1 MYKKILVPLD
11 GSQLSECSLEHVK
24 TIATGCNVP
33 EVVLVRIIEPI
44 HGYAVLG
51 EDWYKE
57 AENKAKATINNYLS
71 GVADELR
78 KSRINVTTVILQG
91 EPAEEILGYAE
102 KNNVDLIIHT
112 THGFSGIVRWAIG
125 SVADR
130 VIRHA
135 RVPVLTIAPPSC
147 R

>member
-11 GSQLSECSLEHVK
+11 GSALSECSLEHVK
-24 TIATGCNVP
+24 AIASGCNVP
-33 EVVLVRIIEPI
+33 EVVLVRIIEPV

-51 EDWYKE
+51 EDWYRE
-57 AENKAKATINNYLS
+57 AEKKAKEVINSYLS
-71 GVADELR
+71 GVADDL
-78 KSRINVTTVILQG
+78 KKAGINVTTVILQG

-135 RVPVLTIAPPSC
+135 KVPVLTIAPSSC

>member
-1 MYKKILVPLD
+1 MYNKILVPLD

-24 TIATGCNVP
+24 AIATGCNVP
-33 EVVLVRIIEPI
+33 EVILVRIIEPV

-57 AENKAKATINNYLS
+57 AEKKAKATISNYLA
-71 GVADELR
+71 GVADELT
-78 KSRINVTTVILQG
+78 KSGIKVTTVILQG

-102 KNNVDLIIHT
+102 KNDVDLIIHT

-135 RVPVLTIAPPSC
+135 KVPVLTVAPSSC